1 MNLDSDSKVIKGPF
15 FITKEGIMLGS
26 IITLITG
33 GMKVAEQ
40 VLIKSNTKE
49 SRKYLE
55 EWKVAEKEALEAERM
70 VELEKAKPQA
80 EQYDSVVE
88 HFESKAEHLHKM
100 ALVLE
105 KVAEQELQRMLATP
119 GA

>member
-1 MNLDSDSKVIKGPF
+1 
-15 FITKEGIMLGS
+15 MLAS

-55 EWKVAEKEALEAERM
+55 EWKNAEKQALEAERK
-70 VELEKAKPQA
+70 VELEKAKPQ
-80 EQYDSVVE
+80 EQQYDSVVE
-88 HFESKAEHLHKM
+88 HFEAKAIHLHKM
-100 ALVLE
+100 ALILE
-105 KVAEQELQRMLATP
+105 KVAEQELKRMLAKAQ
-119 GA
+119 G